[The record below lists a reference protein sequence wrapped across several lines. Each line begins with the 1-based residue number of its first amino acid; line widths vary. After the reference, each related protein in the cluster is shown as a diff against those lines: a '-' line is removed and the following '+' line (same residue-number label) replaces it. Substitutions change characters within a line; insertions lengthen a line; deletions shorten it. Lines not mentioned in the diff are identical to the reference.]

1 MSILEEHIPYALKQ
15 FKIDTIVPIEIFG
28 VDASLTNVS
37 SAKIATAIVV
47 VSYLYYAM
55 RDATLVP
62 RRFQVSAEMIY
73 GLISNTVVGVA
84 GLEAKPAI
92 PFVFTLFTFVLFGT
106 LIGLTPL
113 HVTFTSHLIN
123 TLALSFIVFAY
134 ANILGFGRHGFGFLR
149 ILLPRGVPLFVAP
162 VLVVV
167 EIVSYLFRPIT
178 LGFRLFANIFAGHV
192 MLKLFADF
200 CSMLVTAFGSTG
212 VVATIFPLL
221 IMVVLYGFEVMITCI
236 QAYIFVH
243 ITSMYLRD

>member
-149 ILLPRGVPLFVAP
+149 ISARSAAVCRPRSCGCGNRFVSVSPYYSGFPTLCKHIRWPRHVEVVRRFLLHVGHGVWVHGRSRYYISASDHGGLVWIRGHDYLYTSVHFCAYHEHVPA
-162 VLVVV
+162 
-167 EIVSYLFRPIT
+167 
-178 LGFRLFANIFAGHV
+178 
-192 MLKLFADF
+192 
-200 CSMLVTAFGSTG
+200 
-212 VVATIFPLL
+212 
-221 IMVVLYGFEVMITCI
+221 
-236 QAYIFVH
+236 
-243 ITSMYLRD
+243 